1 MKKQFALYISLI
13 ALCTL
18 YACVS
23 SVTVLDAWKSDK
35 AHTLRDKK
43 ILVIA
48 VSESNAGRSAFEEE
62 ITRQLTKNH
71 VEASTS
77 YMKFPILNEDRKLDK
92 EAKKEFVAKIN
103 KMGFNAIIVTVVKQ
117 RNELSKTIEHG
128 DYYSGGSYS
137 EIYPQ
142 YYGGFYGYYNHP
154 NSHPTYGNYVPSST
168 ETITEKHYVLETVI
182 YNLDLPEN
190 EQLIAVVT
198 SAVNDP
204 KNAHEA
210 AKEYVKKITKILA
223 KN

>member
-1 MKKQFALYISLI
+1 MKKQFLLYINIVALY
-13 ALCTL
+13 TL
-18 YACVS
+18 SSCVS
-23 SVTVLDAWKSDK
+23 TVTVLDAWKSNK
-35 AHTLRDKK
+35 ADTLRDKK

-48 VSESNAGRSAFEEE
+48 VSESNEGRSAFEEE
-62 ITRQLTKNH
+62 ITRQLTKKH

-77 YMKFPILNEDRKLDK
+77 YMKFPILNAKRTLSKED
-92 EAKKEFVAKIN
+92 KKEFVAKIN

-117 RNELSKTIEHG
+117 RNELSKTVKHG

-137 EIYPQ
+137 TIYPQ

-154 NSHPTYGNYVPSST
+154 NSHPTYGNYVPSTT
-168 ETITEKHYVLETVI
+168 EVITEKHYVLETVI

-204 KNAHEA
+204 KDAHKA